1 VARDTGD
8 APCGQCGEDRGD
20 DLIGEDAVTA
30 EGADRGIDQEQ
41 AERLAIPEVDEG
53 QAEAMPE
60 PIADQQI
67 ELLVDLDDRI
77 AELPS
82 PDGEGGE
89 GEEEQARPARRRL
102 FWSDGGNGT
111 DLSGVEGALSGDGR
125 CSSNVQFGPV
135 RVGCGL
141 EALAGRSAVVTGPW
155 CGGPFSSWWRE
166 EAGPRHKAGVTG
178 GGGGSPERVLP
189 SMAGGAIAY
198 GYGDEARSLSSLGS
212 SPRTRSGVHR
222 AAREW
227 SNRAFLLA
235 AGWTPEQVRGDGGG
249 LEREGLTLTSLS
261 DPS

>member
-135 RVGCGL
+135 RVRCGL
-141 EALAGRSAVVTGPW
+141 EALAGRPVAVTGPW
-155 CGGPFSSWWRE
+155 CGVPFLSWSRE
-166 EAGPRHKAGVTG
+166 EAGPRRKARVTG
-178 GGGGSPERVLP
+178 WSEVIPNDSPP
-189 SMAGGAIAY
+189 
-198 GYGDEARSLSSLGS
+198 
-212 SPRTRSGVHR
+212 
-222 AAREW
+222 
-227 SNRAFLLA
+227 
-235 AGWTPEQVRGDGGG
+235 
-249 LEREGLTLTSLS
+249 
-261 DPS
+261 